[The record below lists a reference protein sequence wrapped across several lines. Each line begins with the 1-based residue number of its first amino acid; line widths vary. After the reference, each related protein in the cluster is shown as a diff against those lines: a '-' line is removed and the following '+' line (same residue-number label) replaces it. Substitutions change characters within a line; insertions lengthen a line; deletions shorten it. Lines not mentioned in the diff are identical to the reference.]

1 MKKKICVEKTLNN
14 ADLILICDF
23 LNINYDEGD
32 LMQFIFKNWQY
43 GQLLHAQ
50 QEADTTHSE
59 ADDDDDNDEDH
70 YDDVASNL
78 ERSIQ
83 ATAET
88 SRRINDESATMMT
101 LAERQRKETWKR
113 NADKQRMFAGEKL
126 NEVKIHPE
134 L

>member
-1 MKKKICVEKTLNN
+1 M
-14 ADLILICDF
+14 
-23 LNINYDEGD
+23 NINYDEGD
-32 LMQFIFKNWQY
+32 LIQFIFKNLQC

-59 ADDDDDNDEDH
+59 ADDDDNDEDH

-101 LAERQRKETWKR
+101 LAERRRKEVHETTYVRRRKT
-113 NADKQRMFAGEKL
+113 QRSQ
-126 NEVKIHPE
+126 NSP
-134 L
+134 